1 MHNID
6 TLGHIFIWTSAYFN
20 VIFLRRTFEI
30 YSGYSQ
36 ERVKQVKYDI
46 YSTITLIHSRK
57 ITPESEHEPPY
68 PHLHTLL
75 AFDTQVCQV
84 FGE

>member
-1 MHNID
+1 MAPGRRRLLID
-6 TLGHIFIWTSAYFN
+6 DLSDI
-20 VIFLRRTFEI
+20 LL
-30 YSGYSQ
+30 Q
-36 ERVKQVKYDI
+36 DRVKQVKYDI

-75 AFDTQVCQV
+75 AFDTQVV
-84 FGE
+84 TRHFSYEDKYFFV